1 MSSYVD
7 WSALG
12 QVVLASVLVGAGLP
26 ALFAL
31 GLRGVFQAE
40 GRIEE
45 RGSAGGDGSDV
56 ALAPPRRVLGT
67 VTAVVCFVVVL
78 AAVVGG
84 IVLIVRS

>member
-40 GRIEE
+40 GRIEGHDAHGE
-45 RGSAGGDGSDV
+45 SDA

-67 VTAVVCFVVVL
+67 VTAAVCFVVVL

>member
-12 QVVLASVLVGAGLP
+12 QVVLASVVVGAGLP

-40 GRIEE
+40 GRIEG
-45 RGSAGGDGSDV
+45 RSTDGETGE

-67 VTAVVCFVVVL
+67 VTAAVCFVIVL